1 MPAAVCLF
9 STEVRSSAHFLPTGS
24 TGKGATVELARS
36 PAAGECALLRE
47 AATRRL
53 GFDPGAPLERR
64 GGTSVDWRGRL
75 HIAGMLWRISPARSG
90 APDGPVS
97 PCPPSRCSWR
107 SRDREGAC
115 DRIHEVKHDGY
126 RLLASKAAD
135 RVTLW
140 SRYGTDFTGKLP
152 RIAEAV
158 RSLPIDDA
166 LLDGEAVVLRPDG
179 HSDFGALRPQRQAT
193 SQHPTSP
200 SIFCRIEREDPR
212 KLALEVRRTQ
222 LESLV
227 AGINAITFSEAIYG
241 EGAIV
246 FAKAC
251 EMGLEGIVSKR
262 LGGVYSSGPCRN
274 WVKVKNPAFLR
285 T

>member
-1 MPAAVCLF
+1 M
-9 STEVRSSAHFLPTGS
+9 G
-24 TGKGATVELARS
+24 
-36 PAAGECALLRE
+36 
-47 AATRRL
+47 
-53 GFDPGAPLERR
+53 PL
-64 GGTSVDWRGRL
+64 VDRRGRL
-75 HIAGMLWRISPARSG
+75 HMRVMLWRISPARSRRTPPAG
-90 APDGPVS
+90 FVLPAQPMLVAKPRPGPE
-97 PCPPSRCSWR
+97 W
-107 SRDREGAC
+107 
-115 DRIHEVKHDGY
+115 IHEVKHDGY

-140 SRYGTDFTGKLP
+140 SRYGTDFTAQLP

-166 LLDGEAVVLRPDG
+166 LLDGEAVVLGPDG
-179 HSDFGALRPQRQAT
+179 HSDFGALRTKRGAERA
-193 SQHPTSP
+193 SYVA
-200 SIFCRIEREDPR
+200 FDLLRIEREDRR
-212 KLALEVRRTQ
+212 KLALEVRRAQ
-222 LESLV
+222 LELLV
-227 AGINAITFSEAIYG
+227 VGINAITFSEAIYG

-274 WVKVKNPAFLR
+274 WVKVKNPAFSR

>member
-1 MPAAVCLF
+1 MLVAKP
-9 STEVRSSAHFLPTGS
+9 R
-24 TGKGATVELARS
+24 
-36 PAAGECALLRE
+36 
-47 AATRRL
+47 
-53 GFDPGAPLERR
+53 PGPE
-64 GGTSVDWRGRL
+64 W
-75 HIAGMLWRISPARSG
+75 
-90 APDGPVS
+90 
-97 PCPPSRCSWR
+97 
-107 SRDREGAC
+107 
-115 DRIHEVKHDGY
+115 IHEVKHDGY

-140 SRYGTDFTGKLP
+140 SRYGTDFTAKLP

-179 HSDFGALRPQRQAT
+179 HSDFGALRTKRGAERA
-193 SQHPTSP
+193 S
-200 SIFCRIEREDPR
+200 FVAFDLLRIEREDRR
-212 KLALEVRRTQ
+212 KLALEVRRAQ

-274 WVKVKNPAFLR
+274 WVKVKNPAFSR

>member
-1 MPAAVCLF
+1 MLVAKP
-9 STEVRSSAHFLPTGS
+9 R
-24 TGKGATVELARS
+24 
-36 PAAGECALLRE
+36 
-47 AATRRL
+47 
-53 GFDPGAPLERR
+53 PGPE
-64 GGTSVDWRGRL
+64 W
-75 HIAGMLWRISPARSG
+75 
-90 APDGPVS
+90 
-97 PCPPSRCSWR
+97 
-107 SRDREGAC
+107 
-115 DRIHEVKHDGY
+115 IHEIKHDGY

-135 RVTLW
+135 RVTLC
-140 SRYGTDFTGKLP
+140 SRYGTDFTAKLP
-152 RIAEAV
+152 RNAEAV

-166 LLDGEAVVLRPDG
+166 LLDGEAVVLGPDG
-179 HSDFGALRPQRQAT
+179 HSDFGALRTKRGAERA
-193 SQHPTSP
+193 S
-200 SIFCRIEREDPR
+200 FVAFDLLRIEREDRR
-212 KLALEVRRTQ
+212 KLALEVRRAQ

-274 WVKVKNPAFLR
+274 WVKVKNPAFSR